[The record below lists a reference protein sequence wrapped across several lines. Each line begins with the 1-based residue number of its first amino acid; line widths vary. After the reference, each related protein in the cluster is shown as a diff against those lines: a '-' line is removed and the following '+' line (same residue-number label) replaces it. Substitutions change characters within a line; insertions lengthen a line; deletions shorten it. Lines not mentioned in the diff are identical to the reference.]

1 MLSGRLGKKCV
12 IIYPYKPISELHMQ
26 YTLITSTGKIKMF
39 FVKQVAELY
48 QTIEGGV
55 IMTSEILTTSNQ
67 NETQDAS

>member
-1 MLSGRLGKKCV
+1 
-12 IIYPYKPISELHMQ
+12 MQ